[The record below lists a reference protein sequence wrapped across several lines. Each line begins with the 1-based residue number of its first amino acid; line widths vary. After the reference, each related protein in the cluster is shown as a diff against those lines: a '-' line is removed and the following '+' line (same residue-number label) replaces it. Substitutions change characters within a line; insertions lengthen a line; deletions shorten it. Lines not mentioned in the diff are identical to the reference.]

1 MFIDDIFF
9 IWTGNKEQ
17 LIEKLDE
24 LNTKHDSIK
33 FGYKISETSISFLD
47 TGVYIKNNILYTKI
61 HRKQTDRQSF
71 LHINLEYPKSLKDSI
86 PSTKNQTNLYNITR
100 L

>member
-9 IWTGNKEQ
+9 IWTGNQEQ

-33 FGYKISETSISFLD
+33 FEYKISETSISFLD
-47 TGVYIKNNILYTKI
+47 TDASIKNNKPYAKI

-71 LHINLEYPKSLKDSI
+71 LHIDSEYPKSLKDYI
-86 PSTKNQTNLYNITR
+86 PSTKNQTSLYNITR